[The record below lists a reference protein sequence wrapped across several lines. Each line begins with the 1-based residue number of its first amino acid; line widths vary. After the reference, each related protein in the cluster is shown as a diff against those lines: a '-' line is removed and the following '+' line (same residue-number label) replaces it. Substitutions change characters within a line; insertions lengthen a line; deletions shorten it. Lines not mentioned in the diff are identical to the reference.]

1 MRRTTMALGFWLIAA
16 AGAAA
21 APLTG
26 SFASIDGGEY
36 RMEDWRGHPVLVVN
50 TASRCGF
57 TDQYEDL
64 QALYDHYREAGLVVL
79 AVPSNDFR
87 QELATEAEVKEF
99 CEVNFGLD
107 LPMTEITSVAGP
119 DAHPVY
125 AQVKDGTGFVP
136 RWNFNK
142 ILVGPDGEVVETWGS
157 MVRPLSKPI
166 VDRIETLVGGS

>member
-1 MRRTTMALGFWLIAA
+1 MRSIAIAA
-16 AGAAA
+16 CFWATAALAGA

-26 SFASIDGGEY
+26 SFASIDGGDY
-36 RMEDWRGHPVLVVN
+36 RLEDWRGRPVLVVN

-64 QALYDHYREAGLVVL
+64 QALYDRYREAGLIVL

-107 LPMTEITSVAGP
+107 LPMTEITGVTGP
-119 DAHPVY
+119 GAHPVY
-125 AQVKDGTGFVP
+125 AQVRDSTGFAP

-142 ILVGPDGEVVETWGS
+142 ILVGPDGEVIETWGA
-157 MVRPLSKPI
+157 MVRPLSGAI
-166 VDRIETLVGGS
+166 TGAIETALGGS